1 MENSFKVDPVELTKK
16 FRELQGFVHP
26 DKFSNR
32 SDDEQDISSEWSSIL
47 NKAYKTLSVPI
58 KRGEYILEQNGMSLP
73 QDNSVLDKDF
83 LMEMMDR
90 NEEIEEACT
99 PKEIFQLL
107 DKVRK
112 ELDENSVL
120 LEESLGESDLE
131 GTKSILIKMK
141 YLTSLESS
149 IKDKATFLGAIQ

>member
-1 MENSFKVDPVELTKK
+1 MTKK

-32 SDDEQDISSEWSSIL
+32 SDDEQDISSDWSSLL

-73 QDNSVLDKDF
+73 VDNSVLDKEF
-83 LMEMMDR
+83 LLEMMDR

-99 PKEIFQLL
+99 IKEIFQLK
-107 DKVRK
+107 DKVKK
-112 ELDENSVL
+112 ELEENSIL
-120 LEESLGESDLE
+120 LEESLGKNDLE
-131 GTKSILIKMK
+131 KGKLIIIKMK
-141 YLTSLESS
+141 YLTSLENT

>member
-1 MENSFKVDPVELTKK
+1 MTKK

-32 SDDEQDISSEWSSIL
+32 SDDEQDISSEWSSLL

-73 QDNSVLDKDF
+73 QDNSVLDKEF
-83 LMEMMDR
+83 LLEMMDR
-90 NEEIEEACT
+90 NEEIEEACS

-107 DKVRK
+107 DRVRK
-112 ELDENSVL
+112 ELVENSIL
-120 LEESLGESDLE
+120 LENVLAKNDLE
-131 GTKSILIKMK
+131 QGKSIIIKMK
-141 YLTSLESS
+141 YLTSLQSS
-149 IKDKATFLGAIQ
+149 IKDKASILGAVE

>member
-1 MENSFKVDPVELTKK
+1 M
-16 FRELQGFVHP
+16 QGFVHP

-32 SDDEQDISSEWSSIL
+32 SDDEQNISSDWSSIL

-58 KRGEYILEQNGMSLP
+58 KRGEYILQQNGMSLP
-73 QDNSVLDKDF
+73 QDNSVLDKEF
-83 LMEMMDR
+83 LLEMMDR

-99 PKEIFQLL
+99 PKDIFKLL

-112 ELDENSVL
+112 ELEENSVL
-120 LEESLGESDLE
+120 LEESLGRKNDLE
-131 GTKSILIKMK
+131 QGKSIIVKMK

>member
-1 MENSFKVDPVELTKK
+1 MTKK

-32 SDDEQDISSEWSSIL
+32 SDDEQEISSDWSSLL

-73 QDNSVLDKDF
+73 VDNSVLDKEF
-83 LMEMMDR
+83 LLEMMDR

-99 PKEIFQLL
+99 IKEIFQLL
-107 DKVRK
+107 EKVKK
-112 ELDENSVL
+112 ELVENAVL
-120 LEESLGESDLE
+120 LENSLGKNDLE
-131 GTKSILIKMK
+131 QGKSIIIKMK
-141 YLTSLESS
+141 YLTSLENT

>member
-1 MENSFKVDPVELTKK
+1 M
-16 FRELQGFVHP
+16 QGFVHP

-32 SDDEQDISSEWSSIL
+32 SDDEQEISSEWSSIL

-58 KRGEYILEQNGMSLP
+58 KRGEYVLEQNGISLP
-73 QDNSVLDKDF
+73 QDNSVLDKEF
-83 LMEMMDR
+83 LLEMMDR

-99 PKEIFQLL
+99 IKEIFQLL

-112 ELDENSVL
+112 ELEDNSVL
-120 LEESLGESDLE
+120 LEDSLEKNDLE
-131 GTKSILIKMK
+131 QGTSIIIKMK

>member
-1 MENSFKVDPVELTKK
+1 MTKK

-32 SDDEQDISSEWSSIL
+32 SDDEQEISSEWSSIL

-58 KRGEYILEQNGMSLP
+58 KRGEYVLEQNGISLP
-73 QDNSVLDKDF
+73 QDNSVLDKEI
-83 LMEMMDR
+83 LLEMMDR

-99 PKEIFQLL
+99 IKEIFQLL

-112 ELDENSVL
+112 ELEDNSVL
-120 LEESLGESDLE
+120 LEDSLERNDLE
-131 GTKSILIKMK
+131 QGTSIIIKMK

>member
-1 MENSFKVDPVELTKK
+1 M
-16 FRELQGFVHP
+16 QGFVHP

-32 SDDEQDISSEWSSIL
+32 SNDEQDISSEWSSIL

-58 KRGEYILEQNGMSLP
+58 KRGEYILEQNGLSLP
-73 QDNSVLDKDF
+73 QDNSVLDKEF
-83 LMEMMDR
+83 LLEMMDR
-90 NEEIEEACT
+90 NEEIEEAST

-112 ELDENSVL
+112 ELEDNSVL
-120 LEESLGESDLE
+120 LEESLGKNDLE
-131 GTKSILIKMK
+131 KGKSIIIKMK
-141 YLTSLESS
+141 YFTSLESS